1 MLLVYF
7 FKEEAADEMRISEW
21 SSGVCS
27 SDVRKGIVQHLFETP
42 SLCPRRRRLLSLDAI
57 ETSEQAATEKRAPG
71 RILEPSKVR
80 DGHLD
85 IDLLA
90 DLLVARAREDHAEDL
105 LAGHAMKRGG
115 DAGGVLD
122 HDTPLPRQ
130 TGKTRGKCIGLRPAS
145 STDEAQR
152 RGVDRKSRQV
162 RLRGRRSARRQV
174 RDDFPAQGD

>member
-80 DGHLD
+80 AGHLD
-85 IDLLA
+85 IDLL
-90 DLLVARAREDHAEDL
+90 RSAER
-105 LAGHAMKRGG
+105 RGG
-115 DAGGVLD
+115 KECVS
-122 HDTPLPRQ
+122 
-130 TGKTRGKCIGLRPAS
+130 TGRHRWSRYNEKKK
-145 STDEAQR
+145 DQHQR
-152 RGVDRKSRQV
+152 TTS
-162 RLRGRRSARRQV
+162 
-174 RDDFPAQGD
+174 